1 MAPQQVTGS
10 RGSSHTAWWPGGL
23 EGTGP
28 LPARAPGGKLRAQ
41 GVRGS
46 PGHGAAACSAVC
58 ISVETTGLSHQRWDL
73 GWGECRSSPPPPPTP
88 PPGTAPSPARSRGS
102 ALGRP
107 APPSSAC
114 GFVRSV
120 EDRRSSPSAWRP
132 CRVGPEEAMRVPW
145 PGSPSGWEELPQR
158 VRHPHPVTSSS
169 PGLRTGQR

>member
-73 GWGECRSSPPPPPTP
+73 GWGECRSSPPPPPP
-88 PPGTAPSPARSRGS
+88 HRRAPLLLR
-102 ALGRP
+102 LGAG
-107 APPSSAC
+107 APPWAGPPLLPQHAASC
-114 GFVRSV
+114 G
-120 EDRRSSPSAWRP
+120 AWRTDGAAP
-132 CRVGPEEAMRVPW
+132 RLGGPAVWAQRRLCGYPGQGVPQGGRSC
-145 PGSPSGWEELPQR
+145 PRES
-158 VRHPHPVTSSS
+158 VT
-169 PGLRTGQR
+169 RTQ